1 MTSQQVAETF
11 REDDLV
17 PRLVEEF
24 GYQLHEAR
32 TLAPKLTSSTPAVRK
47 AFWHWWQTGDSSDAP
62 KAQGFTLER
71 LMRGRG
77 MTPPAAFAALDWL
90 WREPEHV
97 RAALGRRYDR
107 GAPVRPSRDR

>member
-17 PRLVEEF
+17 PRLVEEV

-47 AFWHWWQTGDSSDAP
+47 AFWH
-62 KAQGFTLER
+62 
-71 LMRGRG
+71 
-77 MTPPAAFAALDWL
+77 
-90 WREPEHV
+90 
-97 RAALGRRYDR
+97 
-107 GAPVRPSRDR
+107 